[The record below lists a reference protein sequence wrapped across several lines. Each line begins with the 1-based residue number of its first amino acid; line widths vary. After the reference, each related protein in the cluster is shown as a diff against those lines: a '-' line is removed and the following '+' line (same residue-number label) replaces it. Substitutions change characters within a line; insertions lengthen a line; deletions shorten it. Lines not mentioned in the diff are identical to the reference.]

1 MSRKLEEALTFKE
14 ETGKITKPRVGEV
27 VFNTSTQLMYY
38 IRELKAHKVNDTVY
52 VIPFNMGTEKI
63 GNEYLLDNYLLVE
76 PEDSIKLIPIIT
88 ENVNEK
94 HAVYTDKLLIDENT
108 HPFNMWLIRFLK
120 ERFPGK
126 LITSDRGKCKSILR
140 MVINKPEV
148 PLQHSKIEK
157 LFPLIGT
164 DYKTFL
170 DWISN
175 IKAVKIERREEN

>member
-1 MSRKLEEALTFKE
+1 
-14 ETGKITKPRVGEV
+14 
-27 VFNTSTQLMYY
+27 
-38 IRELKAHKVNDTVY
+38 
-52 VIPFNMGTEKI
+52 
-63 GNEYLLDNYLLVE
+63 
-76 PEDSIKLIPIIT
+76 
-88 ENVNEK
+88 
-94 HAVYTDKLLIDENT
+94 
-108 HPFNMWLIRFLK
+108 
-120 ERFPGK
+120 
-126 LITSDRGKCKSILR
+126 